1 MTRWLLRLYPRWFRD
16 RYGDELADLLADSTH
31 GLGDVVNIA
40 VHAGRLRWESAM
52 SHPLRLV
59 ADAVVLIT
67 VFGLGYIIN
76 DLDDGV
82 TEIGRHWWSSIALV
96 VAVLS
101 IGARTALDIIETR
114 HGRPP
119 GP

>member
-16 RYGDELADLLADSTH
+16 RHGDELADLLADSTH
-31 GLGDVVNIA
+31 RRGDVLNIA

-52 SHPLRLV
+52 SRPLRLL

-76 DLDDGV
+76 DLEHGV

-96 VAVLS
+96 VTVLG
-101 IGARTALDIIETR
+101 IGTRTALDIIETR
-114 HGRPP
+114 HGRPT